1 MWSWGVGRFKAN
13 KGRQSQLCLEIIS
26 VCFSVKVG
34 TKESPSV
41 ISTRKSWKTV
51 WLQLFDWNFSD
62 FASKI
67 LLILLLSH
75 KSCLPFSPHH
85 PGLPAIKVDRKQVPR
100 ELGRRV
106 PPPFLGSE
114 GATCKWYNMSFRK
127 TSSSNISW
135 SVFCLHTFLLLHSV
149 KSSLRYEYALL
160 ILYKIWQAQ
169 TCFAFSR
176 SMILHDSSD

>member
-51 WLQLFDWNFSD
+51 WLQLFDWNSSD

-114 GATCKWYNMSFRK
+114 GATCKWYNMSFWK
-127 TSSSNISW
+127 TSSSNCKCICVFQYQ
-135 SVFCLHTFLLLHSV
+135 SVDQYSICTHFFFFTLFNCLIEALYDMMM
-149 KSSLRYEYALL
+149 RY
-160 ILYKIWQAQ
+160 
-169 TCFAFSR
+169 
-176 SMILHDSSD
+176 